1 MSKTHEQFIKQLS
14 EINPNMIAISEYTGS
29 LSPIKVKCLL
39 CGYEHTY
46 KRASNLLK
54 SHSCKCLNC
63 QGITQ
68 DNSDDSYFSV
78 AYPEFADWLL
88 NKDEGYY
95 RKKKSEIKTTWVCP
109 YCGNIVENVPF
120 AKIAER
126 KHVPCRRC
134 SDGVSF
140 PNKVMYNLL
149 REINIDFESE
159 YSPHWIAPKRY
170 DFYIPEKKIIIEM
183 DGAIGHGGKS
193 FTGESVN
200 NLLEIDYLKDNL
212 ASQHGIKVI
221 RIDSKES
228 DIDYI
233 ANNINNSELSNYF
246 DLSGIDWGMIEKNS
260 FSSLQMRVINLW
272 EEYKDI
278 STILK
283 ETKLSRCT
291 VVRYLNKGAKN
302 GMCSYDAKEQYRL
315 SGLKNIEK
323 AYSANRV
330 KIVCLETG
338 QVFGSFREANEWLGY
353 SEGNS
358 SISDYLK
365 NRLQSAGKHP
375 VTKEKLHWMYYEDY
389 IKGVA

>member
-46 KRASNLLK
+46 KRASNLLRT
-54 SHSCKCLNC
+54 HSCKCLNC

-88 NKDEGYY
+88 NKYEGYY

-134 SDGVSF
+134 SDGISY

-149 REINIDFESE
+149 TQLHVDFKSE
-159 YSPHWIAPKRY
+159 YSPKWIAPKRY
-170 DFYIPEKKIIIEM
+170 DFYIPSKEIIIEM
-183 DGAIGHGGKS
+183 DGAIGHGNKS
-193 FTGESVN
+193 FTGERDN
-200 NLLEIDYLKDNL
+200 NLLEIDKYKDSKAKEHN
-212 ASQHGIKVI
+212 IEVI
-221 RIDSKES
+221 RIDAKES

-233 ANNINNSELSNYF
+233 SKNIITSKMASFF
-246 DLSGIDWGMIEKNS
+246 DLSNIDWNLIEKES
-260 FSSLQMRVINLW
+260 FSSLQMKAIKLW
-272 EEYKDI
+272 EESHSIPHIINELKLARI
-278 STILK
+278 TILK
-283 ETKLSRCT
+283 
-291 VVRYLNKGAKN
+291 YLNKGAKN
-302 GMCSYDAKEQYRL
+302 GMCSYDAKEQNHL
-315 SGLKNIEK
+315 SGLRNIEK
-323 AYSANRV
+323 AYFANRV
-330 KIVCLETG
+330 KVVCLETG